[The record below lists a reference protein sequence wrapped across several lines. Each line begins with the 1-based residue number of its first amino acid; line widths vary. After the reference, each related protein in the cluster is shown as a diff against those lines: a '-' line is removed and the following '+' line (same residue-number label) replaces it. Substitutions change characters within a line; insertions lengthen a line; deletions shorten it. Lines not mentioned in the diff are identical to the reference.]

1 MTLLV
6 EDVEAAREGREQF
19 EPASLSDAASQ
30 LSTFGVVILRNVF
43 DPQQIRPRRQVRGQ
57 NVHGTAGLGT

>member
-1 MTLLV
+1 MHRPG
-6 EDVEAAREGREQF
+6 DGDARVVHQHANGRALTQ
-19 EPASLSDAASQ
+19 P
-30 LSTFGVVILRNVF
+30 VF